1 MTTTR
6 GRTRTTISFV
16 LAGAATVGLAAC
28 GGGSGSGSSAQVD
41 PGSASG
47 GTPVA
52 NSAPAGRPDACKLL
66 TAQLAESV
74 IGKPAKQS
82 MHAQPNPQ
90 ETHCQYKNTK
100 AFVDVIVGPWTYV
113 KSIDPNAKSVS
124 GIGDEAQDAA
134 AGLAVRKGD
143 DGMTVLVAIVGNYNG
158 AAATSVEAKQLNLEE
173 KLAKALLPGL

>member
-6 GRTRTTISFV
+6 GRARTTISLA
-16 LAGAATVGLAAC
+16 LAGAATVGLTAC
-28 GGGSGSGSSAQVD
+28 GGGSSSGTSAQV
-41 PGSASG
+41 GSGNSG
-47 GTPVA
+47 GTTPTTSA
-52 NSAPAGRPDACKLL
+52 APAARPDACKLL
-66 TAQLAESV
+66 TAQLAASV

-124 GIGDEAQDAA
+124 GIGDDAEAA
-134 AGLAVRKGD
+134 ASGLGVRKGT
-143 DGMTVLVAIVGNYNG
+143 DGMTVLVAIVGNYSGVN
-158 AAATSVEAKQLNLEE
+158 ATNIEAKQLQLEE
-173 KLAKALLPGL
+173 KLAKKLLPGL